1 MYYFRRA
8 TLKIHRRTETY
19 HFDDL
24 RQFQTHFDR
33 QPVRVVAYGSDE
45 SVVVAQQ
52 IVVKSFGVGTSVHGS
67 VRHGQLT
74 DNDRGEY
81 GANDFHRWKKF
92 NIDIYRSLL
101 LLLLFFIILSHYNTI
116 ILH

>member
-1 MYYFRRA
+1 MGEA
-8 TLKIHRRTETY
+8 DTY

-33 QPVRVVAYGSDE
+33 QPVRVVADWSDE

-52 IVVKSFGVGTSVHGS
+52 IVVKSFSVGASVHRR
-67 VRHGQLT
+67 VRHGQLP

-81 GANDFHRWKKF
+81 GTNDFH
-92 NIDIYRSLL
+92 L
-101 LLLLFFIILSHYNTI
+101 
-116 ILH
+116 